1 MSKNTTSRNS
11 GFELPLGD
19 SLKEEKTALITGG
32 AKRLGRAIS
41 KELARSG
48 YNVIIHYNSSEGD
61 ALSIREELL
70 DLGVDVYILQA
81 DLLNDSETLSL
92 FEKCKTLTDRPINL
106 LINNAS
112 IFEYD
117 NIETATLDSWNRHQK
132 SNLQVPFF
140 LTQKFAQQAP
150 EPEKLE
156 SGELESKSCIINI
169 IDQRVQNLTTDF
181 TTYTLAK
188 SALWTLTRISAKA
201 LAPKIRVNAIGPGP
215 TLKAEFQSISNYKKQ
230 RLSTPLKRGSSTFE
244 ICSTIKYFADNP
256 SVSGQLICVDGG
268 QNLQAIKKTEEIDQ

>member
-1 MSKNTTSRNS
+1 MSKNTTSRNL

-48 YNVIIHYNSSEGD
+48 YSVIIHYNSSESD
-61 ALSIREELL
+61 ALSIRDELL
-70 DLGVDVYILQA
+70 ELDVDVHILQA

-92 FEKCKTLTDRPINL
+92 FEKCKKLTGRPINL

-117 NIETATLDSWNRHQK
+117 NIETATLDSWNRHHK

-140 LTQKFAQQAP
+140 LTQKFSQQAP
-150 EPEKLE
+150 EPKKLE

-244 ICSTIKYFADNP
+244 ICSTIKYFVDNP

>member
-1 MSKNTTSRNS
+1 M
-11 GFELPLGD
+11 
-19 SLKEEKTALITGG
+19 KEEKTALITGG

-41 KELARSG
+41 KDLARSG
-48 YNVIIHYNSSEGD
+48 YNVIIHYNNSEDD
-61 ALSIREELL
+61 AFSLREELL
-70 DLGVDVYILQA
+70 ELGNDVHLIQA
-81 DLLNDSETLSL
+81 NLLNEGETISL
-92 FEKCKTLTDRPINL
+92 FDKCKNLTDKPVNL

-117 NIETATLDSWNRHQK
+117 NIKTATLESWDRHHK

-201 LAPKIRVNAIGPGP
+201 LAPQIRVNAIGPGP
-215 TLKAEFQSISNYKKQ
+215 TLKAEFQSVSNYKKQ
-230 RLSTPLKRGSSTFE
+230 RLSTPLNRGSSTFE
-244 ICSTIKYFADNP
+244 ICSTVKYFADNP

>member
-1 MSKNTTSRNS
+1 MKNTTSQNL

-48 YNVIIHYNSSEGD
+48 YSVIIHYNSSEGD
-61 ALSIREELL
+61 ALSIRDELL
-70 DLGVDVYILQA
+70 ELDVDVHILQA
-81 DLLNDSETLSL
+81 DLLKDSETLSL
-92 FEKCKTLTDRPINL
+92 FEKCKKLTGRPINL

-117 NIETATLDSWNRHQK
+117 NIETATLDSWNRHHK

-244 ICSTIKYFADNP
+244 ICSTIKYFVDNP

-268 QNLQAIKKTEEIDQ
+268 QNLQAIKKTEEMDQ

>member
-1 MSKNTTSRNS
+1 MSKNTTSRNL

-61 ALSIREELL
+61 ALRIREELL
-70 DLGVDVYILQA
+70 ELGVDVYILQA

-92 FEKCKTLTDRPINL
+92 FEKCKKLTDRPINL

-117 NIETATLDSWNRHQK
+117 NIETATLDS
-132 SNLQVPFF
+132 S
-140 LTQKFAQQAP
+140 
-150 EPEKLE
+150 
-156 SGELESKSCIINI
+156 SSIINI
-169 IDQRVQNLTTDF
+169 
-181 TTYTLAK
+181 
-188 SALWTLTRISAKA
+188 
-201 LAPKIRVNAIGPGP
+201 
-215 TLKAEFQSISNYKKQ
+215 
-230 RLSTPLKRGSSTFE
+230 
-244 ICSTIKYFADNP
+244 
-256 SVSGQLICVDGG
+256 
-268 QNLQAIKKTEEIDQ
+268 

>member
-1 MSKNTTSRNS
+1 MKNTISRNLDYEKS
-11 GFELPLGD
+11 LGN

-41 KELARSG
+41 RDLARSG
-48 YNVIIHYNSSEGD
+48 YNVIIHYNNSEDD
-61 ALSIREELL
+61 AFSLREELL
-70 DLGVDVYILQA
+70 ELGNDVHLIQA
-81 DLLNDSETLSL
+81 DLLNEGETISL
-92 FEKCKTLTDRPINL
+92 FDKCKNLTDKPVNL

-117 NIETATLDSWNRHQK
+117 NIKTASLESWDRHHK

-140 LTQKFAQQAP
+140 LTQKFAEQAP

-215 TLKAEFQSISNYKKQ
+215 TLKAEFQSVSNYRKQ
-230 RLSTPLKRGSSTFE
+230 RLSTPLNRGSSTFE
-244 ICSTIKYFADNP
+244 ICSTVKYFADNP

>member
-1 MSKNTTSRNS
+1 M

-48 YNVIIHYNSSEGD
+48 YSVIIHYNSSEGD
-61 ALSIREELL
+61 ALSVRDELL
-70 DLGVDVYILQA
+70 ELDVDVHILQA

-92 FEKCKTLTDRPINL
+92 FEKCKKLTGRPINL

-117 NIETATLDSWNRHQK
+117 NIETATLDSWNRHHK

-244 ICSTIKYFADNP
+244 ICSTIKYFVDNP

>member
-1 MSKNTTSRNS
+1 MSKNTTSRN
-11 GFELPLGD
+11 LGCEKILGN

-48 YNVIIHYNSSEGD
+48 YNVIIHYNSSEND
-61 ALSIREELL
+61 ALSLREELL
-70 DLGVDVYILQA
+70 EFGVDVFLLQA
-81 DLLNDSETLSL
+81 DLLNDNETLAL
-92 FEKCKTLTDRPINL
+92 FDKCKKLIERPVNL

-117 NIETATLDSWNRHQK
+117 NIQTATLESWNRHQK

-150 EPEKLE
+150 EPKKLE
-156 SGELESKSCIINI
+156 NGELESRSCIINI

-215 TLKAEFQSISNYKKQ
+215 TLKAEFQSVSNYKKQ
-230 RLSTPLKRGSSTFE
+230 RLSTPLQRGSSTSE
-244 ICSTIKYFADNP
+244 ICATIKYFVDTS

>member
-1 MSKNTTSRNS
+1 MKNTISRNLDYEKS
-11 GFELPLGD
+11 LGN

-41 KELARSG
+41 KDLARSG
-48 YNVIIHYNSSEGD
+48 YNVIIHYNNSEDD
-61 ALSIREELL
+61 AFSLREELL
-70 DLGVDVYILQA
+70 ELGNDVHLIQA
-81 DLLNDSETLSL
+81 DLLNEGETISL
-92 FEKCKTLTDRPINL
+92 FDKCKNLTDKPVNL

-117 NIETATLDSWNRHQK
+117 NIKTATLESWDRHHK

-150 EPEKLE
+150 EPEKQE

-215 TLKAEFQSISNYKKQ
+215 TLKAEFQSASNYRKQ
-230 RLSTPLKRGSSTFE
+230 RLSTPLNRGSSTFE
-244 ICSTIKYFADNP
+244 ICSTVKYFADNP

>member
-1 MSKNTTSRNS
+1 MKNTISRNLDYEKS
-11 GFELPLGD
+11 LGN

-41 KELARSG
+41 KDLARSG
-48 YNVIIHYNSSEGD
+48 YNVIIHYNNSEDD
-61 ALSIREELL
+61 AFSLRDELL
-70 DLGVDVYILQA
+70 ELGNDVHLIQA
-81 DLLNDSETLSL
+81 DLLNEGETISL
-92 FEKCKTLTDRPINL
+92 FDKCKNLTDKPVNL

-117 NIETATLDSWNRHQK
+117 NIKTATLESWDRHHK

-215 TLKAEFQSISNYKKQ
+215 TLKAEFQSVSNYRKQ
-230 RLSTPLKRGSSTFE
+230 RLSTPLNRGSNTFE
-244 ICSTIKYFADNP
+244 ICSTVKYFADNP

>member
-1 MSKNTTSRNS
+1 MSKNTTSRNLVCEKS
-11 GFELPLGD
+11 LGN

-41 KELARSG
+41 KDLARSG
-48 YNVIIHYNSSEGD
+48 YNVIIHYNNSEDD
-61 ALSIREELL
+61 AFSLREELL
-70 DLGVDVYILQA
+70 ELGNDVHLIQA
-81 DLLNDSETLSL
+81 DLLNEGETISL
-92 FEKCKTLTDRPINL
+92 FDKCKNLTDKPVNL

-117 NIETATLDSWNRHQK
+117 NIKTATLESWDRHHK

-156 SGELESKSCIINI
+156 SGELESKSSIINI

-215 TLKAEFQSISNYKKQ
+215 TLKAEFQSVSNYKKQ
-230 RLSTPLKRGSSTFE
+230 RLSTPLQRGSSTSE
-244 ICSTIKYFADNP
+244 ICATIKYFVDTP
-256 SVSGQLICVDGG
+256 SVSGQLVCVDGG
-268 QNLQAIKKTEEIDQ
+268 QNLQAIKKTEEID

>member
-1 MSKNTTSRNS
+1 MSKNTTSRN
-11 GFELPLGD
+11 LGCEKILGN

-41 KELARSG
+41 KELARLG
-48 YNVIIHYNSSEGD
+48 YNVIIHYNSSEND
-61 ALSIREELL
+61 ALSLREELL
-70 DLGVDVYILQA
+70 EFGIDVFLLQA
-81 DLLNDSETLSL
+81 DLLNDNETLSL
-92 FEKCKTLTDRPINL
+92 FDKCKKLIKRPVNL

-117 NIETATLDSWNRHQK
+117 NIKTATLESWSRHQK

-140 LTQKFAQQAP
+140 LTQKFAEQAP

-156 SGELESKSCIINI
+156 NGELESRSCIINI

-215 TLKAEFQSISNYKKQ
+215 TLKAEFQSVSNYKKQ
-230 RLSTPLKRGSSTFE
+230 RLSTPLQRGSSTSE
-244 ICSTIKYFADNP
+244 ICTTIKYFVDTP

-268 QNLQAIKKTEEIDQ
+268 QNLQQIKKTEEIDQ

>member
-1 MSKNTTSRNS
+1 MKNTISRNLDYEKS
-11 GFELPLGD
+11 LGN

-41 KELARSG
+41 KDLARSG
-48 YNVIIHYNSSEGD
+48 YNVIIHYNNSEDD
-61 ALSIREELL
+61 AFSLREELL
-70 DLGVDVYILQA
+70 ELGNDVHLIQA
-81 DLLNDSETLSL
+81 DLLNEGETISL
-92 FEKCKTLTDRPINL
+92 FDKCKNLTDKPVNL

-117 NIETATLDSWNRHQK
+117 NIKTATLESWDRHHK

-215 TLKAEFQSISNYKKQ
+215 TLKAEFQSVSNYRKQ
-230 RLSTPLKRGSSTFE
+230 RLSTPLNRGSNTFE
-244 ICSTIKYFADNP
+244 ICSTVKYFADNP
-256 SVSGQLICVDGG
+256 SISGQLICVDGG

>member
-1 MSKNTTSRNS
+1 MKNTISRNLDYEKS
-11 GFELPLGD
+11 LGN

-41 KELARSG
+41 KDLARSG
-48 YNVIIHYNSSEGD
+48 YNVIIHYNNSEDD
-61 ALSIREELL
+61 AFSLREELL
-70 DLGVDVYILQA
+70 ELGNDVHLIQA
-81 DLLNDSETLSL
+81 DLLNEGETISL
-92 FEKCKTLTDRPINL
+92 FDKCKNLTDKPVNL

-117 NIETATLDSWNRHQK
+117 NIKTATLESWDRHRK

-215 TLKAEFQSISNYKKQ
+215 TLKAEFQSVSNYRKQ
-230 RLSTPLKRGSSTFE
+230 RLSTPLNRGSNTFE
-244 ICSTIKYFADNP
+244 ICSTVKYFADNP